1 MSVGGPICPKRHPRL
16 YGTDFA
22 CGGLEQANGA
32 ASPAIS
38 SLFLPAPL
46 GSAATIA
53 LNWGVRDG
61 GSSTKEGCRLAGQ
74 AERDGTESARLYGLS
89 SRFRALERLL
99 CGFWI
104 AGSREN
110 GDWGRLASQTGW
122 GDDGAWLP
130 AELAAVRVPCAFW
143 VVYG

>member
-22 CGGLEQANGA
+22 FGGLEQANGA

-38 SLFLPAPL
+38 SLLLPAPL

-74 AERDGTESARLYGLS
+74 AERYGIARSY
-89 SRFRALERLL
+89 
-99 CGFWI
+99 
-104 AGSREN
+104 
-110 GDWGRLASQTGW
+110 
-122 GDDGAWLP
+122 
-130 AELAAVRVPCAFW
+130 
-143 VVYG
+143 VYGT